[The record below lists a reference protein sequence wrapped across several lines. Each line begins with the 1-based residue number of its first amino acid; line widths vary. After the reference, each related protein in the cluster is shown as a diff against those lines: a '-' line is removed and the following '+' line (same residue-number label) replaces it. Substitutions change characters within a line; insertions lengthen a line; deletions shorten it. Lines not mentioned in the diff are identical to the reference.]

1 MNNFYLIFIISILF
15 VFTSDINC
23 QYRTK
28 IPTSSVI
35 DTRTQNEGG
44 NIFNF
49 FNSDNFSMNHS
60 FGMSMNSFGGISKS
74 YGTYTNNMNLK
85 LNDKLM
91 LKSLIYFVQPSNI
104 QNLTSPMMNNPSIY
118 YDANLNYKI
127 SENIMFQLSLSSSPN
142 YYRYNLSPY
151 INSYAR

>member
-1 MNNFYLIFIISILF
+1 
-15 VFTSDINC
+15 
-23 QYRTK
+23 
-28 IPTSSVI
+28 VI
-35 DTRTQNEGG
+35 DTRIQNEGG

-49 FNSDNFSMNHS
+49 FNPDNFSMNHS

-104 QNLTSPMMNNPSIY
+104 QNLNSPMMNNPSIY